1 MKILEV
7 SERTPL
13 TQFRSEKT
21 IVSHLRMIDQI
32 FDLLFSERP
41 DLFFGKSGN
50 YTTHQEND
58 SLETVIAMTLVVRDA
73 VQLQVVCYVVVC
85 WRRIT
90 AAVVAASGRLRHVL
104 HSLWRCGGSDL
115 CLVIKRKYCRKT
127 SLNTLNTL
135 FNP

>member
-7 SERTPL
+7 LERTPL

-21 IVSHLRMIDQI
+21 IVSRLRTIDQI

-41 DLFFGKSGN
+41 DLFFFGKSGN

-90 AAVVAASGRLRHVL
+90 AAVVAASG
-104 HSLWRCGGSDL
+104 
-115 CLVIKRKYCRKT
+115 
-127 SLNTLNTL
+127 
-135 FNP
+135 